1 MRFLSAL
8 WEAIKLIGTAILIA
22 GIFIFLETISPIYA
36 IIFILVFII
45 IILTI
50 AFY

>member
-1 MRFLSAL
+1 MRFLEAL
-8 WEAIKLIGTAILIA
+8 WEAIKLIGIAMLIA
-22 GIFIFLETISPIYA
+22 GIFIFLEFINPIYA
-36 IIFILVFII
+36 IIFIFVLIT

>member
-8 WEAIKLIGTAILIA
+8 WEAIKLIGIAILIA
-22 GIFIFLETISPIYA
+22 GIFIFLEFINPIQA
-36 IIFILVFII
+36 IIFIFVFML

>member
-8 WEAIKLIGTAILIA
+8 WETIKLVGTAMLVA
-22 GIFIFLETISPIYA
+22 GIFIFLEFINPIYA
-36 IIFILVFII
+36 IIFIFVFII